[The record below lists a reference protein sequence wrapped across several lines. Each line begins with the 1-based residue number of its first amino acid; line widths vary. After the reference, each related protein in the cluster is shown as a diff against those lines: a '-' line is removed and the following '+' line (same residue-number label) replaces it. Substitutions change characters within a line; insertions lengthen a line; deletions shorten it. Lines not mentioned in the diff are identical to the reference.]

1 MPLNLEPLDNNPW
14 LAGFLD
20 GDGHFSVRATAP
32 NEKRKHHIVECRLEL
47 VQRQIYHVTP
57 PPPPV
62 PHLLIKKRWG
72 TGKGGG
78 GGGISNYSF
87 MLDIATFLGTRLEEV
102 RVDSPSV

>member
-57 PPPPV
+57 PPPP
-62 PHLLIKKRWG
+62 
-72 TGKGGG
+72 
-78 GGGISNYSF
+78 
-87 MLDIATFLGTRLEEV
+87 
-102 RVDSPSV
+102 

>member
-57 PPPPV
+57 PPPPGSSSFN
-62 PHLLIKKRWG
+62 KKKDEERG
-72 TGKGGG
+72 RGRGGR
-78 GGGISNYSF
+78 NK
-87 MLDIATFLGTRLEEV
+87 
-102 RVDSPSV
+102 